1 MRFFRNLLL
10 LVCLSLGSPMLLAGT
25 VDINTADAA
34 ALAAALHGVGAKK
47 AEQIINY
54 RKQNGPFKSIEEL
67 TNVKG
72 IGDTILNKNRGR
84 IVIGIGSIDG

>member
-10 LVCLSLGSPMLLAGT
+10 LICFSLGSPMLLAAT
-25 VDINTADAA
+25 VDINTADAE
-34 ALAAALHGVGAKK
+34 ALAAALHGVGEKK

-72 IGDTILNKNRGR
+72 IGGTILEKNRGR
-84 IVIGIGSIDG
+84 IVAGIESDQE